1 LSNAAQAIW
10 DRASSDADRVALRGA
25 SEPWTYG
32 RLRERAAAVA
42 SRLREAQVAPGD
54 RVLLV
59 APSVPEFAGAYF
71 GILAAG
77 AIAVTANTMSTRPE
91 LEHLGS
97 DAEMAVVVGWSDGGS
112 RRPVLAA
119 RGRAC
124 RLRGH
129 VPRGAASE
137 R

>member
-1 LSNAAQAIW
+1 MTASVTTTSKLSLESDSDCVMLSPGRDVRTPRERVMSNAAQAIW

-71 GILAAG
+71 GVLAAG
-77 AIAVTANTMSTRPE
+77 AIAV
-91 LEHLGS
+91 
-97 DAEMAVVVGWSDGGS
+97 
-112 RRPVLAA
+112 
-119 RGRAC
+119 
-124 RLRGH
+124 
-129 VPRGAASE
+129 
-137 R
+137 